1 MNYYL
6 LGQKIRKL
14 RTLHHMSQ
22 ANLAEIIDVSTN
34 YIGQIER
41 GDRKPSLETLV
52 ALCNVLNT
60 SMDYILSDSIP
71 QNEDQLTLDILNK
84 IQLLNEAEKRFF
96 YSTITDFLYLK
107 EHSKSETDLSSI
119 K

>member
-1 MNYYL
+1 MDYYL

-14 RTLHHMSQ
+14 RNLHHMSQ
-22 ANLAEIIDVSTN
+22 ANLAELIDVSTN

-84 IQLLNEAEKRFF
+84 LQSLNKAEKRFF
-96 YSTITDFLYLK
+96 YSTITDYLYLK
-107 EHSKSETDLSSI
+107 EHSKNETEVTP
-119 K
+119 